1 MKQILKNIFFER
13 KLEFLIRGYFYKIFK
28 VTCRGRLQVG
38 RKVRIRARL
47 IDSNGHLR
55 IGSYTKIQG
64 YINSI
69 KLGEYITFG
78 EYNTILT
85 DFSHDSFL
93 KIGDRFSCG
102 DYVLFGSAGGITI
115 GNDVIFG
122 QNIRLHAQNHNF
134 MDTSKLI
141 REQGTTEKG
150 ISIGNNC
157 WVGSGT
163 VFLDGVTVGSGCVI
177 GANSVVTK
185 SIPNNSVVAGS
196 PARIIKKR
204 D

>member
-1 MKQILKNIFFER
+1 
-13 KLEFLIRGYFYKIFK
+13 
-28 VTCRGRLQVG
+28 
-38 RKVRIRARL
+38 
-47 IDSNGHLR
+47 
-55 IGSYTKIQG
+55 
-64 YINSI
+64 
-69 KLGEYITFG
+69 
-78 EYNTILT
+78 
-85 DFSHDSFL
+85 
-93 KIGDRFSCG
+93 
-102 DYVLFGSAGGITI
+102 
-115 GNDVIFG
+115 
-122 QNIRLHAQNHNF
+122 

-196 PARIIKKR
+196 PAKIIKKR